1 VSSTRNANLARGATV
16 MVASV
21 TLAKLLGVVY
31 IIPLTS
37 LIGQEGL
44 GIYQNAYA
52 LYTILLTLATSGF
65 PTAMGKLISER
76 LALRKYAEVEHIY
89 QVTVKTVSVLA
100 VCAAILI
107 WFGAPLYSSL
117 VALTDTRKNA
127 SVLVM
132 SIRALAPSV
141 LVVPIMSAL
150 RGYLQG
156 FQKMEPSGYSQAV
169 EQLFRIVA
177 MLIGAYFVWQHTLDA
192 TARAGQGAAAAT
204 FGSFVGAVAGLILLI
219 AAVLPLRRQFRPY
232 RHRRSGLT
240 NHQVLRLMW
249 DIALPVCAGALVVP
263 ASNFLD
269 SVTVENLLMLKHES
283 FHQAASEF
291 GVLTRQAFTFIQLP
305 LAFAM
310 AIGAT
315 VLPAISEAKALDDD
329 KTIKRHITTTVR
341 SMFFITF
348 PTAATLLILARP
360 IDYAVFGTYDG
371 ANIISSVSFMGIFSG
386 LELISTYMLQ
396 GLGKMYRP
404 VRNMVIGIVI
414 KLILNFVLILPFG
427 IMGAAIASTVGYLF
441 SSTLNIMA
449 VKKYSGV
456 QFSVLKLATPSLVSA
471 LPLCIVLWC
480 IDLFVHWMGAHW
492 DMRVMSFVDVVLGVG
507 LGGVLYVMT
516 AIWVPAVSAAELQRF
531 PVLGRRLA
539 RLSLKLH
546 PNQAAE
552 RNRTPKD

>member
-1 VSSTRNANLARGATV
+1 

-37 LIGQEGL
+37 LIGAEGL

-89 QVTVKTVSVLA
+89 WVTVKTVSVLA
-100 VCAAILI
+100 VCAALLI
-107 WFGAPLYSSL
+107 WFGAPLYSTL
-117 VALTDTRKNA
+117 VALTDPHNDPQESS

-132 SIRALAPSV
+132 SIRALAPSI

-177 MLIGAYFVWQHTLDA
+177 MLIGAYFVSRHSLDP
-192 TARAGQGAAAAT
+192 TVRAGEGAAAAT
-204 FGSFVGAVAGLILLI
+204 FGSFVGAVAGLILLV
-219 AAVLPLRRQFRPY
+219 AAVFPLRRQFRHY
-232 RHRRSGLT
+232 RNRASGLT
-240 NHQVLRLMW
+240 NHQVMRLLW

-269 SVTVENLLMLKHES
+269 SVTVQNLLMLKHES
-283 FHQAASEF
+283 FHQATSEF
-291 GVLTRQAFTFIQLP
+291 GVLSRQAFTFIQLP

-315 VLPAISEAKALDDD
+315 VLPAISEAKALGDG
-329 KTIKRHITTTVR
+329 KAIRRHITTTVR

-348 PTAATLLILARP
+348 PTAAALLILARP
-360 IDYAVFGTYDG
+360 IDYSVFGTYDG

-396 GLGKMYRP
+396 GLGRMYRP

-414 KLILNFVLILPFG
+414 KLILNVVLILPFG

-441 SSTLNIMA
+441 SSTLNILA

-456 QFSVLKLATPSLVSA
+456 QFSVLKLAMPSLVSA
-471 LPLCIVLWC
+471 IPLCFILLCTDLIVNW
-480 IDLFVHWMGAHW
+480 IGANWDL
-492 DMRVMSFVDVVLGVG
+492 RVMSFVDVVLSVG
-507 LGGVLYVMT
+507 LGGVFYLVT

-531 PVLGRRLA
+531 PLLGSRLA
-539 RLSLKLH
+539 RLSLRFH
-546 PNQAAE
+546 PNQDLQRSQASK
-552 RNRTPKD
+552 R